1 MGNLPDSTDAG
12 PAGRK
17 MKYAAVAVAILIYT
31 ALAVYL
37 YQPYFRN
44 FKSVQYIIPLNSVI
58 AATGC
63 FVLSRRWVGVFV
75 ASLFS
80 GAVYGF
86 GPFILTFAAYH
97 PAAGFATAVMPWL
110 FCPAAFVQT
119 WAQRR
124 SARTAKNIGKT
135 LQVIL
140 SAVLSLLPF
149 VVIALFFW
157 LCAQRWFG
165 PLFPLPG
172 NIKLQVSN
180 LAGLAAP
187 LALKPHTFMFSLYH
201 VPLAVA
207 IMGLF
212 MYLAVHRIGVLIII
226 GSAVILA
233 VSEPVFYVSPIVW
246 VSVPV
251 LYCSIL
257 AGLGAQGIAWSSNAD
272 RKWIL
277 ACVVASGVLVIAGFC
292 IAGFGKSFQ
301 AGLQTAIM
309 HSIAAIMMTS
319 IFFMA
324 RARVRWHLLR
334 WILLAAGIAIDVI
347 LCATYI
353 VDRIF

>member
-12 PAGRK
+12 PFGGK
-17 MKYAAVAVAILIYT
+17 MKYAGVAAAMLIYM

-44 FKSVQYIIPLNSVI
+44 FKAVQYIIPLNSVI

-63 FVLSRRWVGVFV
+63 FVLSRRWVGVFA
-75 ASLFS
+75 ASFFS

-86 GPFILTFAAYH
+86 GPFILAFAAYH
-97 PAAGFATAVMPWL
+97 PVAGFAAAILPWL
-110 FCPAAFVQT
+110 FCPAAFVKT
-119 WAQRR
+119 WAGRR
-124 SARTAKNIGKT
+124 NAKTAKNIGKT
-135 LQVIL
+135 LQLIL
-140 SAVLSLLPF
+140 PAALSLLPF

-157 LCAQRWFG
+157 LCAKSWFG
-165 PLFPLPG
+165 PFFPLPG
-172 NIKLQVSN
+172 NIKLQFSN

-187 LALKPHTFMFSLYH
+187 LAFKPHIFMFSLYH

-212 MYLAVHRIGVLIII
+212 MYLAVHRVAVLIIV
-226 GSAVILA
+226 GAGLILA

-246 VSVPV
+246 ASVPV

-277 ACVVASGVLVIAGFC
+277 ACVVASGVLVIVGFV
-292 IAGFGKSFQ
+292 IAGYAKSFH

-309 HSIAAIMMTS
+309 HGVAAIMMGS

-334 WILLAAGIAIDVI
+334 WILLAVGIAIDVI
-347 LCATYI
+347 LGATYI
-353 VDRIF
+353 VDGIF